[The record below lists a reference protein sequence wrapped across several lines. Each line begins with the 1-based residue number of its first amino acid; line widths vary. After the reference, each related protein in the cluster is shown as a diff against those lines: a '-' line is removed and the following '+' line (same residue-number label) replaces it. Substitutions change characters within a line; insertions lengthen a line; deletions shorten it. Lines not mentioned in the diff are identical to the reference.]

1 MKIKVDFGSNCFFG
15 LGVVATE
22 EYEVD
27 NKFNI
32 LEEEPINEDEQLEHQ
47 VLEEE
52 LINFILKQC
61 PLDVWTITNVTTNKI
76 ICEF

>member
-1 MKIKVDFGSNCFFG
+1 MKIKVNFGSNCFLG

-27 NKFNI
+27 DKFNI
-32 LEEEPINEDEQLEHQ
+32 LEEEPKNEDEQWEHQ
-47 VLEEE
+47 IFEEE

-61 PLDVWTITNVTTNKI
+61 PLDVWTITNATTNKI

>member
-1 MKIKVDFGSNCFFG
+1 MKIKVNFGSTCFLG
-15 LGVVATE
+15 LGIIATE

-27 NKFNI
+27 DKFST
-32 LEEEPINEDEQLEHQ
+32 LEEEPTNEDEQWEHQ

-61 PLDVWTITNVTTNKI
+61 PLDVWTITNATTNKI